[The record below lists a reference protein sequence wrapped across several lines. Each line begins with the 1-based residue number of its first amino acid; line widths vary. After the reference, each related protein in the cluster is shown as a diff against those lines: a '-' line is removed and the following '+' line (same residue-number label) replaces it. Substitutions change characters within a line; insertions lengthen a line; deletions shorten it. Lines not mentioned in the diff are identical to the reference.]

1 MERPLTQPSLPE
13 RPLAERKGNTRLV
26 AIPLGIMA
34 LVAAV
39 GLAGVLS
46 PAVTVFTLLMLALL
60 FLRQPVVLL
69 LAAATAFTH
78 AWFARNS
85 SVEYL
90 IQDMWF
96 TADREVLLAIPMF
109 VLAGALMT
117 RGSIAQRLID
127 VMVAF
132 TGPIPGGLAIAA
144 VLACAIFAAI
154 SGSSIV
160 TMLAIG
166 TIMYPGLLKAG
177 YSRSFAIGVI
187 CSAGTLGIMIP
198 PSIPMILFGLA
209 TETSISSLFIAGIG
223 PGLALTAVF
232 SVYCWAVNRSRAT
245 QPLDAA
251 AIALALRR
259 GVLAMFLP
267 VLLLGGIYSGYF
279 SPTES
284 AAVSLAYAFAVELLV
299 HRELKLADYGTV
311 LLDTVKMLGTLLPLI
326 AVANSLNTILDY
338 EGIAKSW
345 VQFVQA
351 NVSSPAA
358 VMVGINLLLLVVGCL
373 MDVGSAILIFAPLLI
388 PIANGAGIDPVHFG
402 IIMTANLEI
411 GYLTPPVG
419 LNLIVA
425 MAAFREN
432 FAFICRAVLPFIAL
446 MLGWLVVVC
455 AWPPLALYL
464 VGK

>member
-1 MERPLTQPSLPE
+1 MERPLTE
-13 RPLAERKGNTRLV
+13 RSPAEHPATARGGRALL
-26 AIPLGIMA
+26 AIPAGIMA
-34 LVAAV
+34 AVAAI
-39 GLAGVLS
+39 GLAGLLS
-46 PAVTVFTLLMLALL
+46 PAATIFTVLMLALL

-85 SVEYL
+85 SIEYL

-132 TGPIPGGLAIAA
+132 TGPIA
-144 VLACAIFAAI
+144 VA
-154 SGSSIV
+154 
-160 TMLAIG
+160 
-166 TIMYPGLLKAG
+166 LK
-177 YSRSFAIGVI
+177 
-187 CSAGTLGIMIP
+187 
-198 PSIPMILFGLA
+198 
-209 TETSISSLFIAGIG
+209 
-223 PGLALTAVF
+223 
-232 SVYCWAVNRSRAT
+232 
-245 QPLDAA
+245 
-251 AIALALRR
+251 R

-299 HRELKLADYGTV
+299 HRELRLADYGTV

-358 VMVGINLLLLVVGCL
+358 VMVGMNLLLLVVGCL
-373 MDVGSAILIFAPLLI
+373 MDVGSAILIFAPLLM
-388 PIANGAGIDPVHFG
+388 PIAKGAGIDPVHLG

>member
-1 MERPLTQPSLPE
+1 MSAQAHAGR
-13 RPLAERKGNTRLV
+13 LAVPVFLLLV
-26 AIPLGIMA
+26 
-34 LVAAV
+34 VAAC
-39 GLAGVLS
+39 GLVGVLS
-46 PAVTVFTLLMLALL
+46 PRVAIFGALVLGLL
-60 FLRQPVVLL
+60 FLRQPVVLI

-78 AWFARNS
+78 QYFARNS

-90 IQDMWF
+90 VQDMWF
-96 TADREVLLAIPMF
+96 TVDREVLLAIPMF

-127 VMVAF
+127 VMVAL
-132 TGPIPGGLAIAA
+132 TSPIPGGLAISA
-144 VLACAIFAAI
+144 VLGCAVFAAI

-177 YSRSFAIGVI
+177 YDRSFAIGVI

-198 PSIPMILFGLA
+198 PSIPMILYGLA
-209 TETSISSLFIAGIG
+209 TETSITHLFIGGIG
-223 PGLALTAVF
+223 PGLLLTALF
-232 SVYCWAVNRSRAT
+232 SVYSWAVNRRRAT
-245 QPLDAA
+245 EPLQV
-251 AIALALRR
+251 RR
-259 GVLAMFLP
+259 VATAMKAGVFAMLLP
-267 VLLLGGIYSGYF
+267 VILLGGIYTGYF

-284 AAVSLAYAFAVELLV
+284 AAVSLAYALLVEVFV
-299 HRELKLADYGTV
+299 HRELKLGDYRGV
-311 LLDTVKMLGTLLPLI
+311 LVETVKMLGTLLPLI
-326 AVANSLNTILDY
+326 AIANSLNTILDY

-345 VQFVQA
+345 VQLVQS
-351 NVSSPAA
+351 NVSSPAM
-358 VMVGINLLLLVVGCL
+358 VMVGINVLLLIVGCL
-373 MDVGSAILIFAPLLI
+373 MDVGSAILIFGPLIAPI
-388 PIANGAGIDPVHFG
+388 GKNAGFDPVQLG
-402 IIMTANLEI
+402 VIMTANLEI

-432 FAFICRAVLPFIAL
+432 FVFICRAVIPFVLI

-455 AWPPLALYL
+455 AWPPLTLYL

>member
-1 MERPLTQPSLPE
+1 MERQT
-13 RPLAERKGNTRLV
+13 RIPLA
-26 AIPLGIMA
+26 AIPVSVLAVAGGLG
-34 LVAAV
+34 LV
-39 GLAGVLS
+39 GVLS
-46 PAVTVFTLLMLALL
+46 PTLSIFIVLILALL

-69 LAAATAFTH
+69 LAVATAFTH
-78 AWFARNS
+78 AYFAKNS

-96 TADREVLLAIPMF
+96 TVDREVLLAIPMF

-132 TGPIPGGLAIAA
+132 TAPIPGGLAIAA
-144 VLACAIFAAI
+144 VLACAVFAAI

-177 YSRSFAIGVI
+177 YGRSFSIGII

-209 TETSISSLFIAGIG
+209 TETSISHLFIGGIG
-223 PGLALTAVF
+223 PGLALTLLF
-232 SVYCWAVNRSRAT
+232 SIYCWFANRHRET
-245 QPLDAA
+245 QRLDATVVA
-251 AIALALRR
+251 TALRR
-259 GVLAMFLP
+259 GTLAMFLP
-267 VLLLGGIYSGYF
+267 VLLLGGIYTGYF

-284 AAVSLAYAFAVELLV
+284 AAVSLAYAFVVELFV
-299 HRELKLADYGTV
+299 HRELKLADYGKV

-326 AVANSLNTILDY
+326 AIANSLNTILDY

-345 VQFVQA
+345 VLFVQT
-351 NVSSPAA
+351 NVSSPVT
-358 VMVGINLLLLVVGCL
+358 VMAGINLLLLFVGCL
-373 MDVGSAILIFAPLLI
+373 MDAGSAILIFAPLLT
-388 PIANGAGIDPVHFG
+388 PIATGAGFDPIHFG

-432 FAFICRAVLPFIAL
+432 FAFICRAVLPFIAI
-446 MLGWLVVVC
+446 MLCWLVVVC
-455 AWPPLALYL
+455 AWPPLTMYL

>member
-1 MERPLTQPSLPE
+1 VTRGILP
-13 RPLAERKGNTRLV
+13 AVV
-26 AIPLGIMA
+26 AIPAGLMAFVGALGLFGAISPGGA
-34 LVAAV
+34 VFAA
-39 GLAGVLS
+39 
-46 PAVTVFTLLMLALL
+46 LMLALL

-69 LAAATAFTH
+69 LAVATAFTH
-78 AWFARNS
+78 AHFAKNS

-90 IQDMWF
+90 IQDIWF

-132 TGPIPGGLAIAA
+132 TRPIPGGLAIAA

-209 TETSISSLFIAGIG
+209 TETSITHLFIGGIG
-223 PGLALTAVF
+223 PGLLLTAIL
-232 SVYCWAVNRSRAT
+232 SIYCWIANRRRET
-245 QPLDAA
+245 QPLDLSV
-251 AIALALRR
+251 IVGALRR
-259 GVLAMFLP
+259 GFLAMLMP
-267 VLLLGGIYSGYF
+267 VILLGGIYSGYF

-284 AAVSLAYAFAVELLV
+284 AAVSLAYALAVELVV
-299 HRELKLADYGTV
+299 HRELKPADYGTV

-326 AVANSLNTILDY
+326 AIANSLNTILDY
-338 EGIAKSW
+338 EGIAKNW
-345 VQFVQA
+345 VHFVQS
-351 NVSSPAA
+351 NVSSPVT
-358 VMVGINLLLLVVGCL
+358 VMIGINLLLLVVGCL
-373 MDVGSAILIFAPLLI
+373 MDVGSAILIFAPLLA
-388 PIANGAGIDPVHFG
+388 PIARGAGIDMVHLG
-402 IIMTANLEI
+402 VIMTANLEI

-432 FAFICRAVLPFIAL
+432 FAFICRAVLPFVAL
-446 MLGWLVVVC
+446 MLVWLVVVC
-455 AWPPLALYL
+455 AWPPLTLYL

>member
-1 MERPLTQPSLPE
+1 MF
-13 RPLAERKGNTRLV
+13 
-26 AIPLGIMA
+26 
-34 LVAAV
+34 
-39 GLAGVLS
+39 GVL
-46 PAVTVFTLLMLALL
+46 VLGLL
-60 FLRQPVVLL
+60 FLRQPVVLI

-78 AWFARNS
+78 QYFAKSS

-90 IQDMWF
+90 VQDMWF
-96 TADREVLLAIPMF
+96 TVDREVLLAVPMF

-127 VMVAF
+127 VMVAL
-132 TGPIPGGLAIAA
+132 TSPIPGGLAISA

-177 YSRSFAIGVI
+177 YDRSFAIGLI

-198 PSIPMILFGLA
+198 PSIPMILYGLA
-209 TETSISSLFIAGIG
+209 TETSVTHLFIGGIG
-223 PGLALTAVF
+223 PGLLLTALF
-232 SVYCWAVNRSRAT
+232 AVYSWAVNRQQATEPLRLRLVAVSMRAG
-245 QPLDAA
+245 
-251 AIALALRR
+251 IF
-259 GVLAMFLP
+259 AMLLP
-267 VLLLGGIYSGYF
+267 VILLGGIYSGYF

-284 AAVSLAYAFAVELLV
+284 AAVSLAYALLVEVFV
-299 HRELKLADYGTV
+299 HRELKLPDYRAV
-311 LLDTVKMLGTLLPLI
+311 LVETVKMLGTLLPLI
-326 AVANSLNTILDY
+326 AIANSLNTILDY

-345 VQFVQA
+345 VQLVQS
-351 NVSSPAA
+351 NVSSPVA

-373 MDVGSAILIFAPLLI
+373 MDVGSAILIFGPLIAPI
-388 PIANGAGIDPVHFG
+388 GKGAGFDPVHLG
-402 IIMTANLEI
+402 VIMTANLEI

-425 MAAFREN
+425 MAAFRES
-432 FAFICRAVLPFIAL
+432 FAFICKAVVPFVLI
-446 MLGWLVVVC
+446 MLGWLAIVC
-455 AWPPLALYL
+455 AWPPLTLYL